1 MRRLAD
7 YASDGRKAYR
17 IIGALFDNIVVA
29 LRRNPRIHAAV
40 SRDDLELL
48 LANTRRHTEILLV
61 SELRGRVALSDIGE
75 DL

>member
-48 LANTRRHTEILLV
+48 V